1 MNKNGGSGERILI
14 VDDEREIADL
24 IELYLQGEDYQI
36 IKCYDGETALECIRS
51 QPLDLAILDV
61 MLPGVD
67 GFTLC
72 REIRKNYH
80 FPVIMLTAKVGDMDK
95 ITGLT
100 IGADDYITKP
110 FNPLELTARVKAQ
123 LRRYTQY
130 NGGDRSASPDLI
142 EINGLSINRST
153 HECSLYGEALV
164 LTPIEFN
171 ILWLLCERRGQVIS
185 AEELFETVWGEKY
198 LDRNNTVMVHIRRL
212 REKMHEPSRDP
223 RYIKTVWG
231 VGYKID

>member
-1 MNKNGGSGERILI
+1 MSANILI
-14 VDDEREIADL
+14 VDDEQEIADL
-24 IELYLQGEDYQI
+24 IELYLRGEDYHI
-36 IKCYDGETALECIRS
+36 IKCVTGGQALEVIRT

-61 MLPGVD
+61 MLPEVD
-67 GFTLC
+67 GFELC
-72 REIRKNYH
+72 REIRREHHY
-80 FPVIMLTAKVGDMDK
+80 PVIMLTAKVGDMDK
-95 ITGLT
+95 INGLT

-110 FNPLELTARVKAQ
+110 FNPLELAARVKAQ

-130 NGGDRSASPDLI
+130 NGGDKPASADVI
-142 EINGLSINRST
+142 EVGGLVINRAT
-153 HECSLYGEALV
+153 HECVLYDEELV

-212 REKMHEPSRDP
+212 REKMHEPSRAP
-223 RYIKTVWG
+223 RFIKTVWG
-231 VGYKID
+231 VGYNID